1 MNNLLAIFYGFIQG
15 LTEFLPV
22 SSSGHLALIPHFL
35 PLKDPGVFFDLMM
48 HLGTAIAVI
57 LYFNKELLVLCK
69 EGILLLKTR
78 QVSNSPYFINFTLAT
93 FFSFLLILILK
104 KTALDYGRTSFIIGC
119 NFIFFGILMYLADR
133 REDKGTS
140 MVKEYSLKNALI
152 IGLSQSFAIFPGVS
166 RSGITLTTS
175 RFLGMSRVDA
185 SRFSFLLSL
194 PVIIGSIIFKLP
206 EILGGTAIDVGP
218 SIMGVGVIASFLFG
232 IVTIHFFLKLISK
245 VGLVYFSVYR
255 VIIGAMLIYYS

>member
-1 MNNLLAIFYGFIQG
+1 
-15 LTEFLPV
+15 
-22 SSSGHLALIPHFL
+22 
-35 PLKDPGVFFDLMM
+35 
-48 HLGTAIAVI
+48 
-57 LYFNKELLVLCK
+57 
-69 EGILLLKTR
+69 
-78 QVSNSPYFINFTLAT
+78 
-93 FFSFLLILILK
+93 
-104 KTALDYGRTSFIIGC
+104 
-119 NFIFFGILMYLADR
+119 MYLADR